1 MESESAASK
10 AQRIAKQH
18 TDEIERKRQELR
30 KTLAERDPILLAFLD
45 DVKLWFPGARLKK
58 LAFTK
63 YPIVQP

>member
-1 MESESAASK
+1 MEAAK
-10 AQRIAKQH
+10 DQKVDALTITQRIAKQH

-58 LAFTK
+58 LTFC
-63 YPIVQP
+63 